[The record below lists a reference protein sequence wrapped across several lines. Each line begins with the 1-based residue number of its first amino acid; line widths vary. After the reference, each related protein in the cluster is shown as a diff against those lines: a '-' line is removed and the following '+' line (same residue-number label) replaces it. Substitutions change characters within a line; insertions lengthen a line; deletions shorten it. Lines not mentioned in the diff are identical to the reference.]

1 MRDWRK
7 RNPKRAAYCTLKDHA
22 KARRIDVLLTY
33 EEFCS
38 VVDQTDYIERSG
50 RRRHE
55 LQLDR
60 IDATKPYSLENVR
73 VVSCSEN
80 ASKSNYERRTDEH
93 KLEMIRRAEFS
104 DELCPF

>member
-22 KARRIDVLLTY
+22 KARLIEVHLTY
-33 EEFCS
+33 EEFCY
-38 VVDQTDYIERSG
+38 VINETEYIERSG

-60 IDATKPYSLENVR
+60 IDATSPYSVDNVR
-73 VVSCSEN
+73 VVTCSEN
-80 ASKSNYERRTDEH
+80 ASKSNYERQTDAH
-93 KLEMIRRAEFS
+93 KLDMVRRYEKI